1 MSAPHMQSPAPRA
14 YAEHRANRTSLTGPS
29 DSTTVS
35 KATSHV
41 EIGERIADAFNRLR
55 DVPTSVPREPDINT
69 IGMSGGAREHASRLG
84 CRLDAEDLAA
94 YERNGET
101 PSDPQPPTPITP
113 SAIFSYNPDA
123 PISDRELVAEFG
135 AARDFHGD
143 DTVEGARGFRF
154 GNMRDADR
162 PRRPRRNLDNEYRQ
176 RAKFREA
183 VRNDPSLVDELVS
196 DDVVAERIVLNQEEL
211 GCQLLDLVCRPEA
224 DPALECGRIALLKA
238 GRLGLPIPIITV
250 PYVDALADRIAKGEI
265 RLAQPR
271 LSRRAPG
278 VVFGYHAACHE
289 HDVTPDEDEAI
300 VGESRPV
307 VLRQGIVIALRKRE
321 ASRPKSKRQT
331 ETPRNDCQQNVA

>member
-1 MSAPHMQSPAPRA
+1 MSASF
-14 YAEHRANRTSLTGPS
+14 
-29 DSTTVS
+29 VS
-35 KATSHV
+35 NATSHV
-41 EIGERIADAFNRLR
+41 EIGDCIAAAFNRLR
-55 DVPTSVPREPDINT
+55 DVPSPPARGPDINT
-69 IGMSGGAREHASRLG
+69 IGMSGAAREHAYRLG

-113 SAIFSYNPDA
+113 SPIFSYNLDA
-123 PISDRELVAEFG
+123 PLSDRELVAEFG

-154 GNMRDADR
+154 ANMRDADR
-162 PRRPRRNLDNEYRQ
+162 RRRPRRNLDNEYRQ

-183 VRNDPSLVDELVS
+183 VRNDLSLVDKLVS

-211 GCQLLDLVCRPEA
+211 DCQLLDLICRPED
-224 DPALECGRIALLKA
+224 DPALECSRIALLKA
-238 GRLGLPIPIITV
+238 GRLGLPIPIIAV
-250 PYVDALADRIAKGEI
+250 PYVDALVDRIAKGEI

-271 LSRRAPG
+271 LTRRAPG

-289 HDVTPDEDEAI
+289 HDVTPDEVEAI
-300 VGESRPV
+300 VGETNPV

-331 ETPRNDCQQNVA
+331 KEPAR